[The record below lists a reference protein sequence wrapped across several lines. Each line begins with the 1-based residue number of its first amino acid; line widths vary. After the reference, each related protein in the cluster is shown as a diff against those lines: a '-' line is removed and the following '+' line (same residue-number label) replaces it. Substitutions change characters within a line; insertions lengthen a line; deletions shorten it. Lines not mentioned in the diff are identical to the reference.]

1 MAALILEKDDL
12 LTPVGEWPI
21 HIGFEVDG
29 GRGVRQP
36 AVHLPALYLTLN
48 VAVQSDH
55 TRPLGAAERG
65 VVDVV
70 GQGGREAGRR
80 RPGGRHGMLRCV
92 LFMSRPAV
100 LKPHLDDPPAE
111 ARHVRKLLQR
121 LRVGVVV
128 LRELRL
134 HNLQLLCGEGRPR
147 ALGRLGLTVLFGG
160 HCTL

>member
-1 MAALILEKDDL
+1 MGRPWTDAEALAALVLKKDDL

-48 VAVQSDH
+48 VAVQGDH
-55 TRPLGAAERG
+55 ASPLGTAERG
-65 VVDVV
+65 VVDVI
-70 GQGGREAGRR
+70 GQGRGEAGRR
-80 RPGGRHGMLRCV
+80 RPGGRHGMLWRV
-92 LFMSRPAV
+92 LFMTRPAV
-100 LKPHLDDPPAE
+100 LKPHLDDPSAE

-134 HNLQLLCGEGRPR
+134 HNLTGAAGR
-147 ALGRLGLTVLFGG
+147 
-160 HCTL
+160 